1 MKWWIWLCKVVQ
13 GTNEEAYDQSILRRS
28 FEPSQKVLYNSHLHL
43 FPSKLK
49 SRWTDAFIIQSVF
62 THKAIEI
69 EDSKKDNTLKV
80 NGQWLKLFL
89 ELKNS
94 EIEMKLLADLSY
106 LEWSSSVVESL
117 AKDCKLSTCGRWPS
131 FFLFPV
137 IWFCLFVLFLFLFL
151 LWFSGQ
157 VSYF

>member
-1 MKWWIWLCKVVQ
+1 
-13 GTNEEAYDQSILRRS
+13 
-28 FEPSQKVLYNSHLHL
+28 LHL

-106 LEWSSSVVESL
+106 LE
-117 AKDCKLSTCGRWPS
+117 
-131 FFLFPV
+131 
-137 IWFCLFVLFLFLFL
+137 
-151 LWFSGQ
+151 
-157 VSYF
+157 